1 MVEEEREPFSHSA
14 ARVVTGLTVVV
25 VFALLGWVA
34 VTTLSVVTS
43 SVEDT
48 ANNSRSDAEPS
59 APEVHE
65 SVPEPT
71 VVEAASE
78 LETTTSLPT
87 KSVREDPAADA
98 VDLEPPV
105 IDFGALPT
113 PVIQDSIGDASTS
126 RVREITVVLGPG
138 EDGVLVA
145 VDNGQLPVDTAGS
158 GVAVRTETLLEMLS
172 NRGFV
177 VVERPSTCEA
187 GCDVTFWVTAG
198 GGFQQGHPDAVLLV
212 YASEATASTSTELDA
227 LPALTHPPDTCQ
239 MILAPQ
245 RGVAALPDGQ
255 SPVVNEAIGEANV
268 PRHRSITATVSDGT
282 GPITVTVWNNGK
294 PVRADS
300 SGIAVRTRQT
310 ARLFSD
316 RSPIV
321 FERPDTCEAGSTYEF
336 WVTVAPQFAATYPAA
351 ELRLYADPGTAFVID
366 QIERLPAYSYR

>member
-1 MVEEEREPFSHSA
+1 MAESEREPLSHLV
-14 ARVVTGLTVVV
+14 ARVVTGLVVIVVV
-25 VFALLGWVA
+25 VLLGWVA
-34 VTTLSVVTS
+34 LTTLSVVTG
-43 SVEDT
+43 SVGDT
-48 ANNSRSDAEPS
+48 ANDPEVNVEPS

-65 SVPEPT
+65 STPESS
-71 VVEAASE
+71 VAKAASD

-87 KSVREDPAADA
+87 KSVREELVADA
-98 VDLEPPV
+98 VDSEPPP
-105 IDFGALPT
+105 INFGALPT
-113 PVIQDSIGDASTS
+113 PVIQDSIGDKSTS

-138 EDGVLVA
+138 EDDVLVA
-145 VDNGQLPVDTAGS
+145 VDNGQLPVDTSGS

-187 GCDVTFWVTAG
+187 GCEVTFWVTAG
-198 GGFQQGHPDAVLLV
+198 GGFQQGHPDAVLMV

-239 MILAPQ
+239 MILAPH

-255 SPVVNEAIGEANV
+255 SPVVNEALGQVNV
-268 PRHRSITATVSDGT
+268 PRHRSITAIVTEGT

-294 PVRADS
+294 PVEPDS
-300 SGIAVRTRQT
+300 SGIAVRTRET

-316 RSPIV
+316 RLPIV
-321 FERPDTCEAGSTYEF
+321 FERPDGCEAGSTYEF
-336 WVTVAPQFAATYPAA
+336 WITLAPQFAATYPAA
-351 ELRLYADPGTAFVID
+351 ELRLYAEQGTEFSIE